1 MVVGSNVFNLTQFI
15 YHFIA
20 GRMLGKVYYGDF
32 ATIISILGIV
42 GIIQITLGLTV
53 VKFIASGKS
62 KEAIANFSKWVNLW
76 GIWAGVILGVLTII
90 FSPILINFL
99 NIRQPVAFYVLGII
113 FFFFIALNV
122 QRSILQG
129 LLKFDRYV
137 LSLFAE
143 AAVKIILTLI
153 LIFLGMAVFGAVSGL
168 LLGILSSLVVT
179 RLSLSSLLSGKIGKK
194 PELVPLFKY
203 SLPVF
208 IQGLALTSMYTTDLL
223 LVKHFFSP
231 EIAGTYAS
239 LAVLGRIAFFG
250 ASPVSHV
257 MFPLVAKRFSHG
269 EPYHRIFYLSILL
282 VTGISLAVVLIYKI
296 FPTIP
301 IVVLFGQSY
310 LDGAPL
316 LWWFGVFMTF
326 LVLAMLFTQFY
337 LSIGKTRVVWLF
349 VASALLQ
356 ILLIWLF
363 HADILTVIQ
372 VSIVSAALLFF
383 SLLVYFPYHHPTT
396 LELRGTSRK

>member
-62 KEAIANFSKWVNLW
+62 KEAIANFSKWVNSW

-113 FFFFIALNV
+113 FFFFITLNV

-179 RLSLSSLLSGKIGKK
+179 RLSLSSLLSGKRGKK
-194 PELVPLFKY
+194 PELAPLFKY

-269 EPYHRIFYLSILL
+269 EPYHRIFYLSVLL

-349 VASALLQ
+349 VIAALLQ
-356 ILLIWLF
+356 VLLIWLF
-363 HADILTVIQ
+363 HSDILTVIQ

-383 SLLVYFPYHHPTT
+383 SLLVYFPYHHRAK
-396 LELRGTSRK
+396 LGQHKK